1 MKKKKKKINKK
12 LKNAQLETEKKKK
25 VEEFTNTIF
34 DKPDF
39 SKINLF

>member
-1 MKKKKKKINKK
+1 
-12 LKNAQLETEKKKK
+12 LDTEQKKK